1 MSDACKLFVGSLSY
15 DARNEDLMDRFEE
28 IGKVSDAII
37 ITDRETGR
45 SRGFGFVTFTN
56 EKDAEDAKNQLN
68 ESEFMGR
75 TITVRQAQSRR
86 GGGGGG
92 GYGGGGG
99 RRYNDGGYGGGY
111 RSSEFYCFI
120 VILLNSHFTGINL
133 LMICPEHNTKA
144 LCSFKLSLRFGK
156 FVFSCY
162 SL

>member
-1 MSDACKLFVGSLSY
+1 MVLLVTMADACKLYVGRLSY
-15 DARNEDLMDRFEE
+15 DTRNEDLIDRFEE
-28 IGKVSDAII
+28 FGKVSDAKI

-56 EKDAEDAKNQLN
+56 EKDAEDAKKQLN

-92 GYGGGGG
+92 GRYGGGDG

-120 VILLNSHFTGINL
+120 VIWLNSHFAGVNL
-133 LMICPEHNTKA
+133 LMICPEHDTKA
-144 LCSFKLSLRFGK
+144 LCSFKP
-156 FVFSCY
+156 
-162 SL
+162 